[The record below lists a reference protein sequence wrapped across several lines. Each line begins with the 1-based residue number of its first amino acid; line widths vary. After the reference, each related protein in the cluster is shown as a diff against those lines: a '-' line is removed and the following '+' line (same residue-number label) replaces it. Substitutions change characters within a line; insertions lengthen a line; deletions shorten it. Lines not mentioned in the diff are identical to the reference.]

1 MSSYLG
7 FLKEKIKKAI
17 TCSFLYFSCLK
28 HEKQFNEKILRKFQQ
43 LACLAFLA
51 ISVPLVG
58 VVSDII
64 FQRTI
69 VFGLF
74 NFNNHLLCDHVCT
87 LVERNIST
95 SGEGKHLWPEGKGV
109 RL

>member
-7 FLKEKIKKAI
+7 FLKEKIKKVI

-43 LACLAFLA
+43 LACPAFLA

-58 VVSDII
+58 VVSDISKELL
-64 FQRTI
+64 FL
-69 VFGLF
+69 GLF
-74 NFNNHLLCDHVCT
+74 NFNNHLLCDHV
-87 LVERNIST
+87 
-95 SGEGKHLWPEGKGV
+95 
-109 RL
+109 